1 MQQVQAR
8 ESITSAKAHCRSL
21 VAGSFFALVLL
32 FALPC
37 LAHPDLLAQIDS
49 VSAEIKKNGQSAD
62 LYLQRADLFRR
73 HAQFGEALADID
85 SARHLE
91 TNTLA
96 VALSRAHILIDANR
110 ASEALE
116 DIQVVLKNQPGN
128 VEAILIRAR
137 CNASLGR
144 AEAAVADYNEGIA
157 HSSDPS
163 IDLFLARAKQ
173 QAALGKLEDAVHGLD
188 GAITNS
194 VGVSLLQL
202 TAIEYDRRRRAFDSA
217 LARVDKILDAYP
229 VKEPW
234 LTLRA
239 EVLEQAGRTQEAE
252 RSFQQVIEGLGQ
264 YSAVR
269 RSLDLTKQ
277 LEARARAGLIRTQ
290 IKLQASSKQ

>member
-1 MQQVQAR
+1 M
-8 ESITSAKAHCRSL
+8 
-21 VAGSFFALVLL
+21 VLL

-96 VALSRAHILIDANR
+96 VALSRAHILIDVNR

>member
-85 SARHLE
+85 SARPLE

>member
-85 SARHLE
+85 SARHLD

-96 VALSRAHILIDANR
+96 VALPRAHILIDANR

-137 CNASLGR
+137 CNASLGH

-157 HSSDPS
+157 HSFDPS

-188 GAITNS
+188 DAITNS